1 MQVLVLNQNYEAL
14 TVTDPYKAFI
24 LVYLGKAE
32 LVEAYQ
38 DQFIYSIATRFPLP
52 SIVRLKSYILVPYKK
67 IMLSRKN
74 ILKRDNNRC
83 QYCNKFS
90 LDLTIDHIIPKSV
103 GGQDSW
109 ENLVAACI
117 KCNNKKSNR
126 TPEQA
131 NMPLL
136 SKPFKPNHVL
146 FLRQIV
152 SIVEDKWK
160 PYLFMN

>member
-14 TVTDPYKAFI
+14 TVTDPYKAFV

-32 LVEAYQ
+32 LVETYTDKYLSSVNSQ
-38 DQFIYSIATRFPLP
+38 FPLP
-52 SIVRLKSYILVPYKK
+52 SIVRLRSYILVPYKK

-74 ILKRDNNRC
+74 VLKRDNNRC
-83 QYCNKFS
+83 QYCNKHS
-90 LDLTIDHIIPKSV
+90 NELTIDHVIPKSL
-103 GGQDSW
+103 GGQDTW

-117 KCNNKKSNR
+117 KCNNKKSNK

-131 NMPLL
+131 NMPLI

-146 FLRQIV
+146 FLRQYV
-152 SIVEDKWK
+152 NYVDEKWK